1 MESVLTTPDQLLDT
15 TPGSAFFQPDNAASP
30 FAQQRGAGDSRIRE
44 SATRDATAAHLPVLL
59 VLDEDEQTH
68 STVEMS
74 SGDLARILH
83 ATNPLEAFRWLRDE
97 TVDVVIGGTA
107 NGCMDLTHLLCLAKR
122 RHPDIASI
130 VVSTEASPALARLT
144 MQGLIFC
151 HLAKPLKAGQLR
163 ARIKAALS
171 TPTLPPVAL
180 APSPRGKDE
189 ARPTGWLGA
198 LHRWFRD

>member
-1 MESVLTTPDQLLDT
+1 MESVLTTPDRLLDT
-15 TPGSAFFQPDNAASP
+15 TPGSAFFQPDNVANPIAL
-30 FAQQRGAGDSRIRE
+30 QRGVGDSRIRE
-44 SATRDATAAHLPVLL
+44 SRLGHGKFDRLPVLL
-59 VLDEDEQTH
+59 VLDEDEKTH
-68 STVEMS
+68 SSVEMS
-74 SGDLARILH
+74 SGDFARILH

-151 HLAKPLKAGQLR
+151 HLAKPLRAGLLR

-171 TPTLPPVAL
+171 TATLPPAAL